1 MAEAAAAPHP
11 GRTAPPQGLPAR
23 AAQWWR
29 RAVRSTGP
37 ERHTLTLIGKSAL
50 VASLSWYLAN
60 DVMQAQSPAFAPFST
75 VLIVQIT
82 AYQSVVQALRY
93 VGAVTAGVA
102 LQGLVGA
109 LAGPTMLSFA
119 LVALIAVA
127 IGRWGRL
134 GSQGTQ
140 VSTAAFFAFSIYAA
154 APGERQGLE
163 SLGQIILL
171 VLIGCGVGIVV
182 NVLMMPP
189 MRYRSA
195 EHGIHALG
203 QGLLDLAGEMSPTL
217 REGTLDDE
225 RTQRW
230 RQRAARL
237 APLAGQ
243 AQSSVR
249 TAWESIRFHPR
260 RLLGRRRQW
269 SGFHGYQ
276 SLVDALERVTYQVVS
291 MTRSFDQCPEE
302 GVSSEHREFLSHY
315 GRFLAGFEDAAQV
328 LAHLDEDRFTQQL
341 HELRDAVDRAERA
354 RTRMAENAD
363 ASPLPVS
370 DPSEPYGILLAEAVR
385 LTDEIRHTRDV
396 LEKVAGESGP
406 VVVGRDLR

>member
-1 MAEAAAAPHP
+1 MAGAAAAPSP
-11 GRTAPPQGLPAR
+11 ARATSPQGLPGR
-23 AAQWWR
+23 AVQWWR
-29 RAVRSTGP
+29 RAVRTAGP

-50 VASLSWYLAN
+50 VATLSWYLAD
-60 DVMQAQSPAFAPFST
+60 DVMQAQSPAFAPFSA

-82 AYQSVVQALRY
+82 AYQSIVQALRY

-102 LQGLVGA
+102 LSGLVGP

-119 LVALIAVA
+119 LVALVA
-127 IGRWGRL
+127 LLIGRWGRL

-171 VLIGCGVGIVV
+171 VLIGCGVGVVV
-182 NVLMMPP
+182 NVLVMPP

-203 QGLLDLAGEMSPTL
+203 QGLLNLAGEMSPTL
-217 REGTLDDE
+217 REGTPDKEL
-225 RTQRW
+225 TQRW
-230 RQRAARL
+230 RQRATRL
-237 APLAGQ
+237 APLAEQ

-249 TAWESIRFHPR
+249 TARESIRFHPR
-260 RLLGRRRQW
+260 RILGRRRQW
-269 SGFHGYQ
+269 SGFSGYQ
-276 SLVDALERVTYQVVS
+276 SLVDALERVTYQVAS
-291 MTRSFDQCPEE
+291 MTRSFDQSPEE
-302 GVSSEHREFLSHY
+302 GGGPEHREFLWHY
-315 GRFLAGFEDAAQV
+315 GAFLTGFEEAAEV
-328 LAHLDEDRFTQQL
+328 LTRLDEDRVTQQS

-354 RTRMAENAD
+354 RTRMAEYAD
-363 ASPLPVS
+363 VSSLPVS

-396 LEKVAGESGP
+396 LEKAAGESG
-406 VVVGRDLR
+406 RRS